1 MLSKNQRRSS
11 MYHFTT
17 DEELKQFIADNII
30 STGEAAELLGC
41 SRQYINQLIKENK
54 LIPIKK
60 INYITLFLKSDV
72 EARLK

>member
-1 MLSKNQRRSS
+1 
-11 MYHFTT
+11 MYNFTT
-17 DEELKQFIADNII
+17 DEELKQFITDNII
-30 STGEAAELLGC
+30 STSEAAELLGC
-41 SRQYINQLIKENK
+41 SRQYINQLMKENK

>member
-1 MLSKNQRRSS
+1 
-11 MYHFTT
+11 MYQFNT
-17 DEELKQFIADNII
+17 DEEIKQFISENII
-30 STGEAAELLGC
+30 STGEAAEILGC
-41 SRQYINQLIKENK
+41 TRQYINHLVKENK

>member
-1 MLSKNQRRSS
+1 
-11 MYHFTT
+11 MYNFTT

>member
-1 MLSKNQRRSS
+1 
-11 MYHFTT
+11 MYNFTT
-17 DEELKQFIADNII
+17 DEELKQFITDNII

-41 SRQYINQLIKENK
+41 SRQYINQLVKENK

>member
-1 MLSKNQRRSS
+1 
-11 MYHFTT
+11 MYSFTT

-30 STGEAAELLGC
+30 STAEAAEILGC

>member
-1 MLSKNQRRSS
+1 
-11 MYHFTT
+11 MYQFNT
-17 DEELKQFIADNII
+17 DEDLKQFVTNNII

-41 SRQYINQLIKENK
+41 SRQYINQLVKENK

-72 EARLK
+72 KARLK

>member
-11 MYHFTT
+11 TYHFTT